1 MKFFSTLKAERC
13 LTQLMSA
20 PDSGS
25 AEARQALD
33 NLRNIGTPAIPYVIE
48 AFATA
53 DKAHT
58 GGLITLLASLLDDK
72 SFPVYAD
79 GLTHSNKLC
88 VAGVTKA
95 LAISD
100 SYDANKLL
108 GLLGQERVSTG
119 ALIEI
124 LGVVRKRLNVRE
136 LLKRSYDLE
145 PREKAAVFKIIGDVA
160 SAELVPDLIARV
172 EG

>member
-95 LAISD
+95 LAISGG
-100 SYDANKLL
+100 YDANKLL
-108 GLLGQERVSTG
+108 EAEPGLALRVAALVAGRLDATSALLVELAKQNKGKTEQGLLSR
-119 ALIEI
+119 I
-124 LGVVRKRLNVRE
+124 LATIYSPAPGE
-136 LLKRSYDLE
+136 G
-145 PREKAAVFKIIGDVA
+145 EK
-160 SAELVPDLIARV
+160 
-172 EG
+172 